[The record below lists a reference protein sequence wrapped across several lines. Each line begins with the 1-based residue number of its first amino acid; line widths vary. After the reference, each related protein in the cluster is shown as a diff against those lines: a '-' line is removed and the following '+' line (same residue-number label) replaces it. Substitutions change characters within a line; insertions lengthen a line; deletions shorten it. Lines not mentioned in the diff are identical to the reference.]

1 VASLPVSEP
10 AWWYRSPPS
19 WGARALGPIARVWGT
34 AAERRYRRGEGYR
47 CPLPVVC
54 IGNFTAGGTGK
65 TPLALLIAGRLAALG
80 ARPAF
85 LTRGYGGGTT
95 GPHWVA
101 LDRDRAS
108 DVGDEPLLLARTA
121 PTLVCRNR
129 AAGARAIIAT
139 GARHGAIVM
148 DDGLQNGALE
158 KNLTIAVVD
167 GRRGVGNGLVI
178 PAGPLRAPLE
188 FQLSLADAI
197 VVNVPESS
205 GETGPASDFPDW
217 LKHHFGGPVMRA
229 RTRPDGDMGWI
240 DGQPLVAFSGIG
252 APERFF
258 QLIEKLG
265 GRIVERRVFADHHA
279 FTDPEA
285 RGLLA
290 SARRHG
296 ARLCT
301 TEKDWVRLASEGDM
315 GALRAEALT
324 LPIRLELDE
333 RDALRL
339 DGLLEASLAVGRGRG
354 A

>member
-1 VASLPVSEP
+1 M
-10 AWWYRSPPS
+10 PS
-19 WGARALGPIARVWGT
+19 WSARALQPLSRVWGA

-54 IGNFTAGGTGK
+54 VGNFTAGGTGK
-65 TPLALLIAGRLAALG
+65 TPLALLIASRLAALG
-80 ARPAF
+80 ARPTF
-85 LTRGYGGGTT
+85 LTRGYGGHTT
-95 GPHWVA
+95 GPHWVVP
-101 LDRDRAS
+101 DHDKAS
-108 DVGDEPLLLARTA
+108 EVGDEPLLLARTA
-121 PTLVCRNR
+121 PTLVSRNR
-129 AAGARAIIAT
+129 AAGARVIVES
-139 GARHGAIVM
+139 GARSGAIVM
-148 DDGLQNGALE
+148 DDGLQNGALQ

-167 GRRGVGNGLVI
+167 GRRGVGNCLVI

-205 GETGPASDFPDW
+205 GESGPESDFTDW
-217 LKHHFGGPVMRA
+217 LKRHFGGPVMRA
-229 RTRPDGDMGWI
+229 RTRPAGDTGWI
-240 DGQPLVAFSGIG
+240 EGQPLYAFSGIG

-258 QLIEKLG
+258 DLIEQLG

-279 FTDPEA
+279 FSDREA

-290 SARRHG
+290 SARKHG

-301 TEKDWVRLASEGDM
+301 TEKDWVRLAPEGDM
-315 GALRAEALT
+315 GTLRAETLT

-339 DGLLEASLAVGRGRG
+339 DGLLEASLAVGRGR
-354 A
+354 

>member
-1 VASLPVSEP
+1 M
-10 AWWYRSPPS
+10 
-19 WGARALGPIARVWGT
+19 
-34 AAERRYRRGEGYR
+34 
-47 CPLPVVC
+47 PVVC
-54 IGNFTAGGTGK
+54 VGNFTAGGTGK
-65 TPLALLIAGRLAALG
+65 TPLALLIASRLEALG

-85 LTRGYGGGTT
+85 LTRGYGGRTT

-101 LDRDRAS
+101 LDHDTAS

-129 AAGARAIIAT
+129 AAGAQAIVAT

-148 DDGLQNGALE
+148 DDGLQNGALA

-188 FQLSLADAI
+188 FQLSLADAV
-197 VVNVPESS
+197 VVNVSES
-205 GETGPASDFPDW
+205 TGDTGLTSDFPEW

-229 RTRPDGDMGWI
+229 RTRPAGDAGWI
-240 DGQPLVAFSGIG
+240 DGQPLVVFSGIG

-258 QLIEKLG
+258 RLIEQLG

-279 FTDPEA
+279 FTDREA
-285 RGLLA
+285 RSLLA
-290 SARRHG
+290 SSRTHG

-301 TEKDWVRLASEGDM
+301 TEKDWVRLTPEGDM
-315 GALRAEALT
+315 GALRAQTLT

-354 A
+354 

>member
-1 VASLPVSEP
+1 LPFSEP
-10 AWWYRSPPS
+10 AWWYRSTPS
-19 WGARALGPIARVWGT
+19 WGVRALAPIARVWGA
-34 AAERRYRRGEGYR
+34 AAERRYRRAEAYR

-54 IGNFTAGGTGK
+54 VGNFTAGGTGK
-65 TPLALLIAGRLAALG
+65 TPLALLIARRIEALG

-85 LTRGYGGGTT
+85 LTRGYGGRLA

-101 LDRDRAS
+101 PDQDMAR

-121 PTLVCRNR
+121 RTLVCRNR
-129 AAGARAIIAT
+129 AAGARAIVAA

-148 DDGLQNGALE
+148 DDGLQNGALA

-167 GRRGVGNGLVI
+167 GRRGIGNGLVI

-197 VVNVPESS
+197 VVNVPEPP
-205 GETGPASDFPDW
+205 GETGPASAFAEW
-217 LKHHFGGPVMRA
+217 LKHHFGGPVMQA
-229 RTRPDGDMGWI
+229 RTRPAGDTPWI

-258 QLIEKLG
+258 RLLEQLG

-279 FTDPEA
+279 FTDREA
-285 RGLLA
+285 LDLLA

-301 TEKDWVRLASEGDM
+301 TEKDWVRLAPDGDM
-315 GALRAEALT
+315 GALRAETLT

-339 DGLLEASLAVGRGRG
+339 DGLIEASLAVGRGRG

>member
-1 VASLPVSEP
+1 MA
-10 AWWYRSPPS
+10 
-19 WGARALGPIARVWGT
+19 PIARVWGA
-34 AAERRYRRGEGYR
+34 AAEHRYRRGEAYR
-47 CPLPVVC
+47 CPVPVVC
-54 IGNFTAGGTGK
+54 VGNFTAGGTGK
-65 TPLALLIAGRLAALG
+65 TPLALLIASRLEVLG
-80 ARPAF
+80 SRPAF
-85 LTRGYGGGTT
+85 LTRGYGGQTS

-101 LDRDRAS
+101 PDHDTAS
-108 DVGDEPLLLARTA
+108 EVGDEPLLLARTA

-129 AAGARAIIAT
+129 AAGARVIVET

-148 DDGLQNGALE
+148 DDGLQNGALQ

-167 GRRGVGNGLVI
+167 GRRGVGNGRVI
-178 PAGPLRAPLE
+178 PAGPLRASLE
-188 FQLSLADAI
+188 FQLSLADAV

-205 GETGPASDFPDW
+205 GEARPESDFPVW

-229 RTRPDGDMGWI
+229 RTRPVGDTGWI
-240 DGQPLVAFSGIG
+240 VGQPLVAFSGIG

-258 QLIEKLG
+258 QLIEQLG

-279 FTDPEA
+279 FTDREA
-285 RGLLA
+285 RDLLA
-290 SARRHG
+290 AARKHG

-301 TEKDWVRLASEGDM
+301 TEKDWVRLAPVGDM
-315 GALRAEALT
+315 GALRAETLT
-324 LPIRLELDE
+324 LPIRLELGE